1 MILQI
6 RNVAKNFNGFR
17 ALSEIRLDVEQGKI
31 HAIIGPNGAGKTTL
45 FNLISGMYDASEG
58 EIRFKEIL
66 INGLKPHRR
75 AKLGIGR
82 TFQIVRLFGFMT
94 VLENVMLGSHCKTK
108 AGLLKTFLRFSRREL
123 EEERVTREKAM
134 HWLEFVG
141 LSPRAEQI
149 ASNLPHAEQRLV
161 EIARALALE
170 PDLILLDEPAAGMNP
185 RETLDLNDLVSKI
198 NQMEKTVLLIEHN
211 MQVVMEVAD
220 RVSVLNFGEMLAQGT
235 PEEIRANAEVQAAYL
250 GGGDAAA

>member
-6 RNVAKNFNGFR
+6 RDVAKNFNGFR
-17 ALSEIRLDVEQGKI
+17 ALTEIRLDVEQGKI
-31 HAIIGPNGAGKTTL
+31 HAVIGPNGAGKTTL

-141 LSPRAEQI
+141 ISPKAEQI

-170 PDLILLDEPAAGMNP
+170 PDLLLLDEPAAGMNP
-185 RETLDLNDLVSKI
+185 KETMELNALISKI

-211 MQVVMEVAD
+211 MELVMGISHVI
-220 RVSVLNFGEMLAQGT
+220 SVLNFGVKIAEGI
-235 PEEIRANAEVQAAYL
+235 PSEIQEHPKVIEAYL
-250 GGGDAAA
+250 GRKR

>member
-6 RNVAKNFNGFR
+6 RDVAKNFNGFR
-17 ALSEIRLDVEQGKI
+17 ALTEIRLDVEQGKI
-31 HAIIGPNGAGKTTL
+31 HAVIGPNGAGKTTL

-141 LSPRAEQI
+141 LSPKAEQI

-170 PDLILLDEPAAGMNP
+170 PDLLLLDEPAAGMNP
-185 RETLDLNDLVSKI
+185 KETMELNALISKI
-198 NQMEKTVLLIEHN
+198 NQMDKTVLLIEHN
-211 MQVVMEVAD
+211 MELVMGISHVI
-220 RVSVLNFGEMLAQGT
+220 SVLNFGVKIAEGI
-235 PEEIRANAEVQAAYL
+235 PSEIQEHPKVIEAYL
-250 GGGDAAA
+250 GRKR